1 MIKMNKIL
9 LLIISATFTI
19 TAHAQQTWKGQWK
32 SYSGDPKIE
41 HRVFGLM
48 DKMSLHDKLGQ
59 LTQFASPGELTTG
72 SRVDPDMEEH
82 IVRGEVGSVLNAF
95 SLPVLRRLQKEA
107 VEKSPLHIPILFG
120 LDVVHGHTTV
130 FPVPLAQSCSWN
142 LPLIEQAEHIAAVET
157 AASGVNWTFAP
168 MVDVSRDPRWGR
180 VVESAGEDAYLGSR
194 IAVARVRGF
203 QGHEGFGRNG
213 IIACVKHFGGYG
225 AAEGGRDYNTTDFS
239 LQSLYNYYLRPY
251 EAAAKAGA
259 ASFMSAFNDLNGVPC
274 TTNRWLLTDVLR
286 QRWGFRGMVVTDYTA
301 IPELVNHGVVGDEK
315 EAGEAAL
322 KAGVDM
328 DMQGTVFLRFMERS
342 VREGHVSED
351 MVNIACARVLE
362 LKFLL
367 GLFDDPYRYMDE
379 KYQKKTLLKPEF
391 LAAARELARQ
401 SIVLLKNDGNLLP
414 LDKQKVKTIALIGP
428 YADPSTNVI
437 GRWAGI
443 NMTAKYVSALEGITH
458 ALKGTDAKI
467 LTANGCD
474 ITGRDTTGFR
484 QAVDVARQADVVLLL
499 VGEGDM
505 MNGEAQ
511 SRTGI
516 QLPGVQQQL
525 VSRVAATGRPTVMV
539 LYNGRPMDIT
549 QPASEVSSV
558 VDNWIL
564 GSTAGDALSD
574 VLFGD
579 YNPSGHLTMSFPRN
593 VGQIPVY
600 YNHKNTGRPIDPAKP
615 FERYRSNYQD
625 SVPNSPLYP
634 FGYGMSYTSFQINN
648 VSVDKAT
655 VANTDSVVVTCTVTN
670 TGSREGTT
678 VAQLYIRDMISC
690 PTRPVAELAGFERCT
705 LKAGES
711 RHLSFTLRMRDLG
724 IYNDQFQWQL
734 PVGDMLVWVGLH
746 AEDTANTV
754 KLNIT
759 ENR

>member
-1 MIKMNKIL
+1 MNKTL
-9 LLIISATFTI
+9 LLIISVTFFAFA
-19 TAHAQQTWKGQWK
+19 AHAQQTWKGQWK
-32 SYSGDPKIE
+32 SYSGDKIIE
-41 HRVFGLM
+41 NRVFGLM

-180 VVESAGEDAYLGSR
+180 VVEGAGEDAYLGSR
-194 IAVARVRGF
+194 VAEARVRGF
-203 QGHEGFGRNG
+203 QGTKGFGRES

-239 LQSLYNYYLRPY
+239 RQSLYNYYLRPY
-251 EAAAKAGA
+251 EAAARAGA

-274 TTNRWLLTDVLR
+274 TANRWLLTDVLR

-301 IPELVNHGVVGDEK
+301 IPELVNHGVVANGQ
-315 EAGEAAL
+315 EAGEVAL
-322 KAGVDM
+322 RAGVDM
-328 DMQGTVFLRFMERS
+328 DMQGTVFLRFMEQS
-342 VREGHVSED
+342 VREGKVSED
-351 MVNIACARVLE
+351 AVNIACARVLE

-379 KYQKKTLLKPEF
+379 KYQKETLRKPEF
-391 LAAARELARQ
+391 IAAARELARQ
-401 SIVLLKNDGNLLP
+401 SIVLLKNDDALLP
-414 LDKQKVKTIALIGP
+414 LDKQKAQTIALIGP
-428 YADPSTNVI
+428 YADPATNVI

-443 NMTAKYVSALEGITH
+443 NMGVKYVSALEGVTR
-458 ALKGTDAKI
+458 ALKGNDAKVI
-467 LTANGCD
+467 TAKGCD
-474 ITGRDTTGFR
+474 ITGRDTTGF
-484 QAVDVARQADVVLLL
+484 AHAADMARQADVVLLL

-516 QLPGVQQQL
+516 QLPGMQQEL
-525 VSRVAATGRPTVMV
+525 VSRIAAMGKPTVMV

-549 QPASEVSSV
+549 QPASEVNAV

-564 GSTAGDALSD
+564 GSTAGDALAD

-625 SVPNSPLYP
+625 SVPNTPLYP
-634 FGYGMSYTSFQINN
+634 FGYGMSYTSFNISN
-648 VSVDKAT
+648 VSVDKAA

-670 TGSREGTT
+670 TGSREGAT
-678 VAQLYIRDMISC
+678 VAQLYIRDLVSC
-690 PTRPVAELAGFERCT
+690 PTRPVAELAGFERVT
-705 LKAGES
+705 LKAGEH
-711 RHLSFTLRMRDLG
+711 RQLSFTLHIRDLG
-724 IYNDQFQWQL
+724 IYDDQYQWQL
-734 PVGDMLVWVGLH
+734 PVGDMLVWVGQN
-746 AEDTANTV
+746 AEDTANTI

-759 ENR
+759 KD

>member
-1 MIKMNKIL
+1 MNKRL
-9 LLIISATFTI
+9 LLIISAI
-19 TAHAQQTWKGQWK
+19 MMAMAARAQQTWKSKWK
-32 SYSGDPKIE
+32 SYSGDKAIE
-41 HRVFGLM
+41 SRVYDLM

-82 IVRGEVGSVLNAF
+82 IVKGEVGSVLNAF

-180 VVESAGEDAYLGSR
+180 VVEGAGEDAYLGSR
-194 IAVARVRGF
+194 IAEARVRGF
-203 QGHEGFGRNG
+203 QGTAGFGREG

-239 LQSLYNYYLRPY
+239 LLSLYNYYLRPY

-274 TTNRWLLTDVLR
+274 TANHWLLTDVLR
-286 QRWGFRGMVVTDYTA
+286 DRWGFRGMVVTDYTA
-301 IPELVNHGVVGDEK
+301 IPELVNHGVVANEQ

-328 DMQGTVFLRFMERS
+328 DMQGTVFLSYLEQS
-342 VREGHVSED
+342 ISEGRVTED

-362 LKFLL
+362 LKFML

-379 KYQKKTLLKPEF
+379 KFQKKTLLKTEF
-391 LAAARELARQ
+391 IAAARELARQ
-401 SIVLLKNDGNLLP
+401 SIVLLKNDNGLLP
-414 LDKQKVKTIALIGP
+414 LDKQKAQTIALIGP
-428 YADPSTNVI
+428 YADPATNVI

-443 NMTAKYVSALEGITH
+443 NMGAKYVSALEGITR
-458 ALKGTDAKI
+458 ALKGSDTKVITAK
-467 LTANGCD
+467 GCD
-474 ITGRDTTGFR
+474 ITGRDTTGF
-484 QAVDVARQADVVLLL
+484 AHAAEVARQADIVVLL

-511 SRTGI
+511 SRTSI
-516 QLPGVQQQL
+516 QLPGMQQQL
-525 VSRVAATGRPTVMV
+525 VSRMAAMGKPTVMV

-549 QPASEVSSV
+549 RPASEVGAV
-558 VDNWIL
+558 VCNWIL
-564 GSTAGDALSD
+564 GSTAGDALAD

-600 YNHKNTGRPIDPAKP
+600 YNHKNTGRPIDPANP

-625 SVPNSPLYP
+625 SVPNTPPYP
-634 FGYGMSYTSFQINN
+634 FGYGLSYTSFNISN
-648 VSVDKAT
+648 VSVDKAA

-670 TGSREGTT
+670 TGRREGAT
-678 VAQLYIRDMISC
+678 VAQLYIRDLVSC
-690 PTRPVAELAGFERCT
+690 PTRPVAELAGFERVT

-711 RHLSFTLRMRDLG
+711 RRLSFTLRIHDLG
-724 IYNDQFQWQL
+724 IYDDNFQWQL
-734 PVGDMLVWVGLH
+734 PVGDMLVWVGQN
-746 AEDTANTV
+746 AEDTANTI

-759 ENR
+759 KD